1 MQKCTICFSDNPN
14 CKSKC
19 NHYFCKSCILTWLNI
34 KHNCPL
40 CRSYLNEYLLEDINC
55 KNNYSLRSK
64 TYNKRR
70 IYIIN
75 ATNFYLVKFKSI
87 NYTPKIWKINNFGNT
102 ILVINHNL
110 ELRVQPTLIQFLN
123 EALSNYLK
131 LITKEGTFN
140 DIKFE
145 PDYSYY
151 NNFYNKIGRAHV

>member
-64 TYNKRR
+64 TYNKRKT
-70 IYIIN
+70 YIIN
-75 ATNFYLVKFKSI
+75 AINFYFVKFKSI
-87 NYTPKIWKINNFGNT
+87 NYTIAEKVKFIDELFKIAYENISVIKKEKELNTLLNESLFNLKNDHIIINNGYLDKIKLWDYKFKQTNSS
-102 ILVINHNL
+102 
-110 ELRVQPTLIQFLN
+110 FL
-123 EALSNYLK
+123 SS
-131 LITKEGTFN
+131 
-140 DIKFE
+140 
-145 PDYSYY
+145 YS
-151 NNFYNKIGRAHV
+151 